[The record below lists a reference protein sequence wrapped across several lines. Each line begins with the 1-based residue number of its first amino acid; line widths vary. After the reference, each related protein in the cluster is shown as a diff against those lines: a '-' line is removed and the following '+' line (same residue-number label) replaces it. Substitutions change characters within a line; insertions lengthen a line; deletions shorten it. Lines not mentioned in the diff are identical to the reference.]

1 MSERHDDK
9 SGEGRQV
16 PPHRSGGSGRP
27 PQEPSSEKVLRDLFE
42 RECQDGD
49 KLAEALGVP
58 RTEAG
63 FLNVPKMLAKIRA
76 LPSATRCTA
85 CGAKEGE
92 PCRGNCERAMPSSTL
107 EISDEEIVRAIRDAG
122 ASDSQWRELTRE
134 IGPYSI
140 TEPRPFT
147 RALAK
152 RLANHSAS
160 GALGER
166 LADIR
171 ERAVA
176 KGMRTLSIEE
186 IDALL
191 GRVDSSAEDANG

>member
-92 PCRGNCERAMPSSTL
+92 PCRGNCERAMPSSTGW
-107 EISDEEIVRAIRDAG
+107 ISVKDRLPAPEEWVLACAL
-122 ASDSQWRELTRE
+122 SQEACMYIAEVIDGKWHDVD
-134 IGPYSI
+134 G
-140 TEPRPFT
+140 
-147 RALAK
+147 
-152 RLANHSAS
+152 
-160 GALGER
+160 G
-166 LADIR
+166 
-171 ERAVA
+171 
-176 KGMRTLSIEE
+176 E
-186 IDALL
+186 IDWVYHWMPLPEAPK
-191 GRVDSSAEDANG
+191 